1 MTELLETSANFAAA
15 PESAAA
21 ARELVGESLR
31 QRGCAP
37 ETIDTAALLTSE
49 VATNAVVHARTGFR
63 LRIRVT
69 EAVIRVEV
77 DDEGMGAAVLT
88 YADHDEVRGRGL
100 YIVDALADRWGDERR
115 PGGRHRVWF
124 ELRAQS

>member
-1 MTELLETSANFAAA
+1 MTDVLESSEIFAAA

-21 ARELVGESLR
+21 ARKFVGDSLR
-31 QRGCAP
+31 LRGCGSDV
-37 ETIDTAALLTSE
+37 IDTAMLLTSE

-63 LRIRVT
+63 LHVRVT
-69 EAVIRVEV
+69 AKVVRVEV

-100 YIVDALADRWGDERR
+100 FIVDSLADRWGDEHRS
-115 PGGRHRVWF
+115 GGRHRVWF
-124 ELRAQS
+124 ELQA